1 MSRWLMNW
9 NSLFLLVVFA
19 TPSFAQDGNDGEK
32 APEQGTKEAPAEG
45 SERPATEIADDDDVV
60 RAIGKTEK
68 VRVLRPQ
75 DVPNELR
82 RQKTRADIK
91 AEVSLRVGKGL
102 PVVFK
107 GVIRNTK
114 FIERLVKSR
123 FVQQKD
129 LKLRGCGLRLW
140 WSGNSD
146 GYIFFR
152 YDAIDTLTVVGKLT
166 AKERKALLERLR
178 AKREGEQAAVGPKE
192 SIELEAM
199 TPAERQAYLLAK
211 YPYDKGWNH
220 SKKRELS
227 LKKILEN
234 QKLSAEDLT
243 FLRYFHIL
251 AKARFEQLQQR
262 EDFEIKPGTQDAVD
276 DTESDRDA
284 AALDTED
291 DG

>member
-1 MSRWLMNW
+1 MLRWFMHW
-9 NSLFLLVVFA
+9 SPLFLLVAFA
-19 TPSFAQDGNDGEK
+19 TPSFAQDGNDG
-32 APEQGTKEAPAEG
+32 APAKDSTG
-45 SERPATEIADDDDVV
+45 PATGSDAEDEVV
-60 RAIGKTEK
+60 LAGGKTEK
-68 VRVLRPQ
+68 VRVLRPK
-75 DVPNELR
+75 DVPEELR

-91 AEVSLRVGKGL
+91 AEVSLRVGKGR

-107 GVIRNTK
+107 GVIRNTR
-114 FIERLVKSR
+114 FIERLVKNR

-129 LKLRGCGLRLW
+129 IKHRGCGVRLW

-166 AKERKALLERLR
+166 AKERKVLLERLR
-178 AKREGEQAAVGPKE
+178 AKKEGEQAAVAPKE
-192 SIELEAM
+192 AIELEEM
-199 TPAERQAYLLAK
+199 DPAERQAYLIAK

-220 SKKRELS
+220 AKKRELS

-234 QKLSAEDLT
+234 QKLSIEDLT

-262 EDFEIKPGTQDAVD
+262 EDIEIKPGTETDG
-276 DTESDRDA
+276 DTESDDDA
-284 AALDTED
+284 EALDTED

>member
-1 MSRWLMNW
+1 MSRWFMHW
-9 NSLFLLVVFA
+9 SPLFLLVAFA
-19 TPSFAQDGNDGEK
+19 TPSFAQDGNDGASAK
-32 APEQGTKEAPAEG
+32 DPRMSEAPTKDSAG
-45 SERPATEIADDDDVV
+45 PAKGTDLDDEVIL
-60 RAIGKTEK
+60 AGGKTEK

-75 DVPNELR
+75 DVPDELR

-91 AEVSLRVGKGL
+91 AEVSLRVGKGQ

-107 GVIRNTK
+107 GVIRNTR
-114 FIERLVKSR
+114 FIERLVKNR

-129 LKLRGCGLRLW
+129 IKRRGCGVRLW
-140 WSGNSD
+140 WSGNTD

-152 YDAIDTLTVVGKLT
+152 YDAIDTLTIIGKLT

-178 AKREGEQAAVGPKE
+178 AKKEGKQAAVAPKE
-192 SIELEAM
+192 SIELEEM
-199 TPAERQAYLLAK
+199 TVAEREAYLLAK

-220 SKKRELS
+220 AKKREFS

-234 QKLSAEDLT
+234 QKLSTEDLT

-251 AKARFEQLQQR
+251 AKLRFEQLQQR
-262 EDFEIKPGTQDAVD
+262 EDIEIKPGSETDD
-276 DTESDRDA
+276 DTNSDDDA
-284 AALDTED
+284 EALDTED